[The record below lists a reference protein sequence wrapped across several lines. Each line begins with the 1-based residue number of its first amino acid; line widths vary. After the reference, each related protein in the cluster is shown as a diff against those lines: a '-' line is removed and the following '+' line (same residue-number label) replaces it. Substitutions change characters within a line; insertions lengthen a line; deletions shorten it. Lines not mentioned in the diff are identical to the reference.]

1 MKLEFDPAADAAYFE
16 ISSNEIESTREI
28 ESGVMAD
35 YDAQGHL
42 VGIEVLG
49 ISKRNM
55 QTESQNSPSFRK
67 VA

>member
-1 MKLEFDPAADAAYFE
+1 MKLEFDLVADAAYFE

-28 ESGVMAD
+28 ESGVIGD

-49 ISKRNM
+49 ISKRNL
-55 QTESQNSPSFRK
+55 QTEPQNSPLFK
-67 VA
+67 KAA

>member
-1 MKLEFDPAADAAYFE
+1 MKLEFDPVADAAYFE

-28 ESGVMAD
+28 ESGVIAD

-49 ISKRNM
+49 ISKRTSK
-55 QTESQNSPSFRK
+55 QESQNSPLFK
-67 VA
+67 KAA

>member
-1 MKLEFDPAADAAYFE
+1 MKLEFDPIADAAYFE

-28 ESGVMAD
+28 ESGVIGD

-49 ISKRNM
+49 ISKRTSK
-55 QTESQNSPSFRK
+55 QEPQNLPLFK
-67 VA
+67 KAA